1 MSSLF
6 SHSFRVSSL
15 TFALLGASAS
25 SFAQSND
32 LGLEAI
38 VAPQLSRSF
47 GDQPRTRI
55 GLDFYR
61 VSAGG
66 SLLAQYGTGEG
77 FVDYSLTFRLSDLKQ
92 FFGEPFSRG
101 LIYGI
106 GLGITGSPGIAKELT
121 GTEEKAGYSDLVVNP
136 YLRYL
141 FDINGWVGPYL
152 EVGYEFSAKRFKW
165 AAALEPLEAGAGIWN
180 VGFGVAFEAER

>member
-1 MSSLF
+1 MSSF
-6 SHSFRVSSL
+6 RSHRFRVTSL
-15 TFALLGASAS
+15 TLALLGASPS
-25 SFAQSND
+25 IFAQTND
-32 LGLEAI
+32 LGLEAV

-47 GDQPRTRI
+47 GEQPRTRI

-66 SLLAQYGTGEG
+66 SLLAQYGTGDDL
-77 FVDYSLTFRLSDLKQ
+77 VDYSLIFRLSGLKQ

-101 LIYGI
+101 LIYGL
-106 GLGITGSPGIAKELT
+106 GLGITGSPGVAKELT
-121 GTEEKAGYSDLVVNP
+121 GTDKKAGYSDLVVNP

-152 EVGYEFSAKRFKW
+152 EVGYEFAAKRFKW
-165 AAALEPLEAGAGIWN
+165 ASAYEPLEPGAGVWN

>member
-1 MSSLF
+1 MSLFLSHRFRLSSL
-6 SHSFRVSSL
+6 SL
-15 TFALLGASAS
+15 AVLGASAS

-47 GDQPRTRI
+47 GEQPRTRI

-77 FVDYSLTFRLSDLKQ
+77 LVDYSLTFRLSALKQ

-101 LIYGI
+101 FIYGI
-106 GLGITGSPGIAKELT
+106 GLGITGSPGVAKELT
-121 GTEEKAGYSDLVVNP
+121 NTDKKAGYSDLVVNP

-152 EVGYEFSAKRFKW
+152 EFGYEFAAKRFKW
-165 AAALEPLEAGAGIWN
+165 AAAYEPLEPGAGVWN
-180 VGFGVAFEAER
+180 LGFGIALEAER